1 MASEKSKVLV
11 IGGTGFLGKKLVK
24 ASLREG
30 HATYVFQRRENR
42 FDVNRARL
50 LLRLKER
57 GAILIEGSLSEH
69 ESLVCAVKRVD
80 AVIFALSPSHPSKYK
95 IVHAIKEAGNIKTNV
110 VDGKPIGQP
119 SQEEKIDGASL
130 QQLEVEG
137 QQMLEE

>member
-50 LLRLKER
+50 LLRLRER

-69 ESLVCAVKRVD
+69 ESLVCAAKQVD
-80 AVIFALSPSHPSKYK
+80 VVIFALSPSHPSKYK
-95 IVHAIKEAGNIKTNV
+95 IVHAIKEAGNIKPTGPRPKSGLPLMNPKSIV
-110 VDGKPIGQP
+110 K
-119 SQEEKIDGASL
+119 
-130 QQLEVEG
+130 
-137 QQMLEE
+137 